1 MKKLFD
7 DIKSARWA
15 IIVIIAYFAFLKNF
29 LYTLCPVM
37 NLTGYPCPGCG
48 MTRAMFRVLHLDFV
62 GAWEMHPFI
71 YPIIIL
77 AVWFFY
83 SRYILGK
90 QELRTW
96 FRVVIFVAI
105 TMIVFYVWRMYMY
118 FPEVSPMNYYSGS
131 VLGKI
136 RNIIEIY

>member
-15 IIVIIAYFAFLKNF
+15 IMIIIAYFAFLKSY

-48 MTRAMFRVLHLDFV
+48 ITRALFRVLHLDFI
-62 GAWEMHPFI
+62 GAWKMHPFI
-71 YPIIIL
+71 YPIIFL
-77 AVWFFY
+77 AVWFCY
-83 SRYILGK
+83 DRYITGK
-90 QELRTW
+90 NMKNW
-96 FRVVIFVAI
+96 FWAVVIVAI
-105 TMIVFYVWRMYMY
+105 AMIIYYVWRMYMY
-118 FPEVSPMNYYSGS
+118 FPGESPMSYYNGS

-136 RNIIEIY
+136 KRIIEMY